1 MESPL
6 GLATVHWDHEPVR
19 IPPQPPFGHL
29 LPHWGGNL
37 FSRVGTALHWTANR
51 PGSQRVVRPED
62 IALFQSASACPRAAD
77 GDRPRSALT
86 RPDLAKQIPCRQIDR
101 RKALPARAG
110 ST

>member
-77 GDRPRSALT
+77 GERPRPVVRIGNRLQPVVVT
-86 RPDLAKQIPCRQIDR
+86 KC
-101 RKALPARAG
+101 ARA
-110 ST
+110 TI

>member
-62 IALFQSASACPRAAD
+62 IALFQSASACPRAAG
-77 GDRPRSALT
+77 GDRPRSADGVKL
-86 RPDLAKQIPCRQIDR
+86 RPERPPLAVS
-101 RKALPARAG
+101 LPVGQHSGRVKR
-110 ST
+110 